1 MLGSRACLGTRQ
13 RHFCWRICSPG
24 SVRRRRSGLPSRWRM
39 KNLTLR
45 RLWRDAYGRPKPS
58 SSWQSG
64 TTYGWATRRAAILAF
79 RSIMTLPVP
88 GYAMMREIDRIPNLE
103 HRSWWHSEL
112 GQHLS
117 RHCWCRADREGY
129 LGGLPEIEVC
139 RLRGWDWNTH
149 QRRVELASA
158 AAAAWLN
165 RKQFQSGVP
174 CFP

>member
-1 MLGSRACLGTRQ
+1 MLGHKTTTFLLAYLQPRQ
-13 RHFCWRICSPG
+13 RS
-24 SVRRRRSGLPSRWRM
+24 
-39 KNLTLR
+39 
-45 RLWRDAYGRPKPS
+45 PS
-58 SSWQSG
+58 SKRL
-64 TTYGWATRRAAILAF
+64 TFALANEKLNPAAPLEGCVWTAEAVIELAVWYYL
-79 RSIMTLPVP
+79 RVGDAPRCNSRIPTIMTLPVP